1 VFVTA
6 GRESSVSS
14 MLQLTPSGDAAS
26 ARDSLAAIETF
37 STTTID

>member
-1 VFVTA
+1 
-6 GRESSVSS
+6 

-26 ARDSLAAIETF
+26 GRDSLATIETS